1 MVSGF
6 LVNVQEIKISEKYAD
21 TGEVQPS
28 QKMNDLPFPILSVH
42 CIGCKAGLAETFSL
56 VAGVL
61 FYIEVWSVL

>member
-1 MVSGF
+1 MF
-6 LVNVQEIKISEKYAD
+6 KKAKYPKKYAD

-28 QKMNDLPFPILSVH
+28 QKMNDLPLPILSVH
-42 CIGCKAGLAETFSL
+42 CIGCKASLAETFSL